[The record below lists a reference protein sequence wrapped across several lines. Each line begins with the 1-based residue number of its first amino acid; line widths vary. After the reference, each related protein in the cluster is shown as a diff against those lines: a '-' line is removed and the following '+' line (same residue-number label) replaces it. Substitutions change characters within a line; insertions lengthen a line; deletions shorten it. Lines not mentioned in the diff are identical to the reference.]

1 MSNIIDSHKNLD
13 FASLDNL
20 SNHDF
25 NYIIVFILD
34 YNFNLN
40 LDHVHNLSLRS
51 YKNSLMINYYSCQT
65 DLFAVVDH

>member
-40 LDHVHNLSLRS
+40 LGRIHNLDLGS
-51 YKNSLMINYYSCQT
+51 YKNNLVINYCSCQIN
-65 DLFAVVDH
+65 LSAIVGH